1 MVLGFMVGLYISVLI
16 VCLLGEVFF
25 FLAKKKLFSRSLK
38 ITFLEIINVSD
49 CLLFMNNKFR
59 DLVVFYLEVK

>member
-1 MVLGFMVGLYISVLI
+1 MVLGFVVGLYISVFD
-16 VCLLGEVFF
+16 CLLTRRSVLFF
-25 FLAKKKLFSRSLK
+25 AKKKLFSRSLK

-59 DLVVFYLEVK
+59 NLVVFNLEVK